1 MADGQCM
8 PAKDSV
14 RRAWFADSQFSSAP
28 GLRVRADLRDRDRH
42 TADGRANSAAV
53 RIPPAL
59 RARDSRR
66 VQEWAEARA
75 GLHRRRAGQRVRA
88 DRHDVRDSRLSRAKK
103 KAR

>member
-1 MADGQCM
+1 MAVR
-8 PAKDSV
+8 DSV
-14 RRAWFADSQFSSAP
+14 PRAWSGDSQFSSAR

-42 TADGRANSAAV
+42 TAAGAGRANNAV
-53 RIPPAL
+53 VHIPPAL
-59 RARDSRR
+59 RERDSRH

-88 DRHDVRDSRLSRAKK
+88 DRQGVRDNRISRVKK